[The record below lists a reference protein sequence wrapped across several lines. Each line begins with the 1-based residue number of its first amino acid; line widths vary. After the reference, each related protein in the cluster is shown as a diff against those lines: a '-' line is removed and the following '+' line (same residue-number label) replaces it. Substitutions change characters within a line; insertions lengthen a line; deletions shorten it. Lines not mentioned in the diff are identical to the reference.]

1 MSGSDFLYPFLEGA
15 EDDSDALLDDLIDS
29 ARGKAV
35 ASRDLRV
42 ATLERLDAQVHD
54 TAVAIAARLRDGGQ
68 LFAFGNGGSSTDAAG
83 LVTLFTRPPSG
94 PALPARSLVEDS
106 AVLTALGNDVGF
118 DLVFSR
124 QLIAH
129 ARPVDVAVGFSTSGN
144 SEDLLVAFSQAKAKG
159 LLTVGLAGYD
169 GGDMGRAGLDHCLVV
184 TSDSVHRIQET
195 QAAVSTALWRAV
207 QAEMDDAPPP
217 LAPTTTGDRDG

>member
-1 MSGSDFLYPFLEGA
+1 MSDFLYPFLESS
-15 EDDSDALLDDLIDS
+15 EDDPDALLDDLIES
-29 ARGKAV
+29 ARAKAV
-35 ASRDLRV
+35 TSRDLRV
-42 ATLERLDAQVHD
+42 ATLERLDTQVRA
-54 TAVAIAARLRDGGQ
+54 TAMAVAARLRDGGRV
-68 LFAFGNGGSSTDAAG
+68 FAFGNGGSSTDAAG

-94 PALPARSLVEDS
+94 PVLPARSLVDDS

-129 ARPVDVAVGFSTSGN
+129 ARAGDVAVGFSTSGN
-144 SEDLLVAFSQAKAKG
+144 SEDLLVAFSQAKEKG

-195 QAAVSTALWRAV
+195 QAAVSAALWRAV
-207 QAEMDDAPPP
+207 QAELDDSPPP
-217 LAPTTTGDRDG
+217 VAPTTTGAQDG